1 MKLIMENWRRYL
13 NENIQLSKSTQGTL
27 SFLLGG
33 RIENPIEFLSRC
45 KIVVQRQEDQLNFSL
60 LLDGKVAGMVSYIVL
75 DKGENCRPSPFQ
87 GKTTYM
93 LGNIARD
100 GAYKGKGLGT
110 FISFLSACHVNNL
123 GGTVTSDRD
132 TSDKAGKQ
140 LVTALDKL
148 GAKKSKEFDYVGYFI
163 KELEKYFFDRDGN
176 YKDMMSNYLAPTST
190 KTGIA
195 AMTKGIHNRK
205 LRTQFDKN
213 FPELLKKV
221 LKNLKPLTPQKDDD
235 CKPSVNIQIGDAV
248 GLRKLFFSKDF
259 PQFLEKISTMS
270 NEKVQDL
277 LDSDERVQPFTFIL
291 PDWMLKAGKEIMSV
305 IDASE
310 GLSDE
315 EKQKIAADSHAL
327 FVNVYDAEIGKHG
340 RAKPE

>member
-1 MKLIMENWRRYL
+1 MKLIMESWRRYL
-13 NENIQLSKSTQGTL
+13 NENIQISKSAQGVL

-33 RIENPIEFLSRC
+33 RVENPIEFLSRC
-45 KIVVQRQEDQLNFSL
+45 KIVVQREEERLNFSL

-123 GGTVTSDRD
+123 GGTITSDRD
-132 TSDKAGKQ
+132 TSDKAGKE

-148 GAKKSKEFDYVGYFI
+148 GAKKSKEFDYVAHFI
-163 KELEKYFFDRDGN
+163 KELQRYFFDARGN
-176 YKDMMSNYLAPTST
+176 YKEMMSNYLAPTST

-221 LKNLKPLTPQKDDD
+221 LKNLKPMTPQKDDD

-248 GLRKLFFSKDF
+248 GMHKLFFSKDF
-259 PQFLEKISTMS
+259 PQILEKISTMS
-270 NEKVQDL
+270 KEEVQDL

-291 PDWMLKAGKEIMSV
+291 PDWLLKAGKEIMNV
-305 IDASE
+305 IDATE

-327 FVNVYDAEIGKHG
+327 FVNVYDAEIGDHG
-340 RAKPE
+340 RAKAE